1 MTKFLRF
8 ASTRKCIL
16 IRENSGRLGYQAI
29 LLGPRNRRRNQ
40 SEIYCSGI
48 TGRRFGGE
56 IHKEQD
62 AQKAIRI
69 EQRRTFS
76 KEGSTLL

>member
-1 MTKFLRF
+1 MTKSLRF
-8 ASTRKCIL
+8 ASTRKCKL
-16 IRENSGRLGYQAI
+16 IREDSRRLGYQAI
-29 LLGPRNRRRNQ
+29 LLGHRNHRRNP

-56 IHKEQD
+56 IYKEQD
-62 AQKAIRI
+62 AQEAIRI
-69 EQRRTFS
+69 EQRRTFG